1 MPHSLCPFAGCRFI
15 NGDDATRNLMLKLI
29 PHIAD
34 GSWVV
39 RQSVGTTP
47 VITGKV
53 RGGEGGAGNAQ
64 LLCGAGYCLAHGQGS
79 G

>member
-1 MPHSLCPFAGCRFI
+1 MISTGFMLISNTISYLFYYRFLT
-15 NGDDATRNLMLKLI
+15 GDDATRNLMLKLI

-53 RGGEGGAGNAQ
+53 NVTT
-64 LLCGAGYCLAHGQGS
+64 S
-79 G
+79 